1 MIEAKKV
8 ALIHALEESKQPVW
22 KSFYNIWPEA
32 VLSNYSDLSLS
43 KDRNLGQNE
52 NTISQ
57 RISNLAKM
65 AVSENADAILY
76 TCSAFGDEINRVKDQ
91 YSIPI
96 LRPNEAAFID
106 AIQLKQKIKI
116 MVTFLPSLELLTQ
129 EIKTMM
135 VESNTELEVKGIYVK
150 EALNSLQNGLV
161 NQHDDLIAKIALDQT
176 DDCTIILGQ
185 FSMASALSNISEKNS
200 DLRVLTTPDS
210 SVLRLKKIIE
220 AKFKLV

>member
-1 MIEAKKV
+1 MGEAKKV

-22 KSFYNIWPEA
+22 KSFYDLWPEA

-52 NTISQ
+52 NTIGQ

-76 TCSAFGDEINRVKDQ
+76 TCSAFGDEINQVKDQ

-135 VESNTELEVKGIYVK
+135 VESNTELEVEGIYVE
-150 EALNSLQNGLV
+150 EALKSLQNGLV
-161 NQHDDLIAKIALDQT
+161 NQHDDLIAKIALDQK

-220 AKFKLV
+220 AKLS

>member
-106 AIQLKQKIKI
+106 AIQLNQKIKI

>member
-1 MIEAKKV
+1 
-8 ALIHALEESKQPVW
+8 
-22 KSFYNIWPEA
+22 
-32 VLSNYSDLSLS
+32 
-43 KDRNLGQNE
+43 
-52 NTISQ
+52 
-57 RISNLAKM
+57 
-65 AVSENADAILY
+65 
-76 TCSAFGDEINRVKDQ
+76 
-91 YSIPI
+91 
-96 LRPNEAAFID
+96 
-106 AIQLKQKIKI
+106 

-135 VESNTELEVKGIYVK
+135 LECNTELEVEGIYVE

-220 AKFKLV
+220 ARLP

>member
-1 MIEAKKV
+1 M
-8 ALIHALEESKQPVW
+8 
-22 KSFYNIWPEA
+22 
-32 VLSNYSDLSLS
+32 
-43 KDRNLGQNE
+43 
-52 NTISQ
+52 
-57 RISNLAKM
+57 M
-65 AVSENADAILY
+65 A
-76 TCSAFGDEINRVKDQ
+76 
-91 YSIPI
+91 
-96 LRPNEAAFID
+96 
-106 AIQLKQKIKI
+106 
-116 MVTFLPSLELLTQ
+116 
-129 EIKTMM
+129 
-135 VESNTELEVKGIYVK
+135 ESNTELEVEGIYVK

>member
-1 MIEAKKV
+1 MSEAKKV

-22 KSFYNIWPEA
+22 ESFFFFWPEA

-76 TCSAFGDEINRVKDQ
+76 TCSAFGDEINQVKDQ

-135 VESNTELEVKGIYVK
+135 AESNTELEVEGIYVK

-161 NQHDDLIAKIALDQT
+161 NQHDDLIAKIALDQK

-220 AKFKLV
+220 ARLP

>member
-135 VESNTELEVKGIYVK
+135 AESNTELEVEGIYVK

-220 AKFKLV
+220 AKLV

>member
-1 MIEAKKV
+1 
-8 ALIHALEESKQPVW
+8 
-22 KSFYNIWPEA
+22 
-32 VLSNYSDLSLS
+32 
-43 KDRNLGQNE
+43 
-52 NTISQ
+52 
-57 RISNLAKM
+57 
-65 AVSENADAILY
+65 
-76 TCSAFGDEINRVKDQ
+76 
-91 YSIPI
+91 
-96 LRPNEAAFID
+96 
-106 AIQLKQKIKI
+106 
-116 MVTFLPSLELLTQ
+116 LTQ

-185 FSMASALSNISEKNS
+185 FSMASALSNISEKNP

-220 AKFKLV
+220 AKLV

>member
-1 MIEAKKV
+1 M
-8 ALIHALEESKQPVW
+8 
-22 KSFYNIWPEA
+22 
-32 VLSNYSDLSLS
+32 S

-52 NTISQ
+52 NTIGQ

-76 TCSAFGDEINRVKDQ
+76 TCSAFGDEINQVKDQ

-135 VESNTELEVKGIYVK
+135 VESNTELEVEGIYVE
-150 EALNSLQNGLV
+150 EALKSLQNGLV
-161 NQHDDLIAKIALDQT
+161 NQHDDLIAKIALDQK

-220 AKFKLV
+220 ARLP

>member
-22 KSFYNIWPEA
+22 KSFYLRPEA

-135 VESNTELEVKGIYVK
+135 VESNTELEVEGIYVK

-220 AKFKLV
+220 AKLV